1 MGEVPTALPGD
12 GFCLPCSSSSLLAP
26 ALDGGPHEAGI
37 KKEREHAGSNL
48 RPSKIWERVT
58 VTKMT
63 ASLSRCAPRTQ
74 QRPTAAPRHGPRPE
88 VPAPAAGRG
97 APRGAGRR
105 RSCARGGGGSER

>member
-63 ASLSRCAPRTQ
+63 ASLSRCAPRRGARSSGPQ
-74 QRPTAAPRHGPRPE
+74 QRRLAL
-88 VPAPAAGRG
+88 AGRP
-97 APRGAGRR
+97 ARSHHVIEASSRR
-105 RSCARGGGGSER
+105 P

>member
-63 ASLSRCAPRTQ
+63 ASLSRCAPRRGARSSGPQ
-74 QRPTAAPRHGPRPE
+74 QRRGTDPGPRCPLPRRAEAPR
-88 VPAPAAGRG
+88 AGRG
-97 APRGAGRR
+97 GGARAP
-105 RSCARGGGGSER
+105 GGGGV